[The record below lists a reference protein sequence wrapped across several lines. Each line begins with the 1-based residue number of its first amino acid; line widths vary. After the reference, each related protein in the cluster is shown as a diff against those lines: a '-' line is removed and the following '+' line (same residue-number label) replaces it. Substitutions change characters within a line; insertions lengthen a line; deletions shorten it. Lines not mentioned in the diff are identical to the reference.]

1 MLRPPEGACD
11 TGGMSAVLDVSRPTP
26 LRLFGFLFTAV
37 GGLLIALGAISDWA
51 TVVFLGG
58 AFPDSATKGI
68 DVPEGKVA
76 LGLGIFMLV
85 AIVAMRLA
93 GSFAARRT
101 IALLITVSALT
112 ALAIG
117 LVDMVNALDRFGGYT
132 VEKTAAQLANQSG
145 QPIDEVRADLEAT
158 IAKEGSIDLGLGI
171 WLVVAGGVI
180 GTIGGLLDLAWVG
193 QRRLAGLEAEAG

>member
-1 MLRPPEGACD
+1 
-11 TGGMSAVLDVSRPTP
+11 MSAVLDVSRPTP

-58 AFPDSATKGI
+58 AFPDSAAKGI
-68 DVPEGKVA
+68 DVVEGKVV
-76 LGLGIFMLV
+76 LGLGIFLLV

-93 GSFAARRT
+93 GSLGARRA
-101 IALLITVSALT
+101 IALLMTVSALS

-117 LVDMVNALDRFGGYT
+117 VVDIVRAQDRFGGYT
-132 VEKTAAQLANQSG
+132 VDQTAKLLASDTG
-145 QPIDEVRADLEAT
+145 QPLDKVRASVEGV
-158 IAKEGSIDLGLGI
+158 IAREGSIDLGLGI

-180 GTIGGLLDLAWVG
+180 GTIGGLLDIAWVG
-193 QRRLAGLEAEAG
+193 QRRLAAMSADIAAD

>member
-1 MLRPPEGACD
+1 
-11 TGGMSAVLDVSRPTP
+11 MSAVLDVSRPTP

-58 AFPDSATKGI
+58 AFPDSAAKGI

-93 GSFAARRT
+93 RWLGARRT
-101 IALLITVSALT
+101 IALLLTVSALA

-117 LVDMVNALDRFGGYT
+117 VVDVVRAQDRFGGYT
-132 VEKTAAQLANQSG
+132 VDQTAKQIAKDSG
-145 QPIDEVRADLEAT
+145 QPLEKVRADVQGVIDRSA
-158 IAKEGSIDLGLGI
+158 SIDLGLGI

-193 QRRLAGLEAEAG
+193 QRRLAALNADIAAAD

>member
-1 MLRPPEGACD
+1 
-11 TGGMSAVLDVSRPTP
+11 MSVVLDVSRPTP

-58 AFPDSATKGI
+58 AFPDSAAKGI
-68 DVPEGKVA
+68 DVLEGKVA

-85 AIVAMRLA
+85 AIVVMRLA
-93 GSFAARRT
+93 RSAGARRA
-101 IALLITVSALT
+101 IALLMTVSALA

-117 LVDMVNALDRFGGYT
+117 VVDVVRAQDRFGGYT
-132 VEKTAAQLANQSG
+132 VDQTAKQIAKDSG
-145 QPIDEVRADLEAT
+145 QPLDQVRADVQGVIDRYA
-158 IAKEGSIDLGLGI
+158 SIDLGWGI

-180 GTIGGLLDLAWVG
+180 GTIGGLLDIAWVG
-193 QRRLAGLEAEAG
+193 QRRLAALNADIAAAD